1 MSRATFTGS
10 DLPLQLR
17 ISPGRN
23 TGAQASWAA
32 TSIDPHQLWLR
43 NRRTKVVKAELG
55 DFKNTILLQLQ
66 DKLLFPNVW
75 FVGKKEKKVAPIVQT
90 VAPRCVAFI
99 QRTLQSPNAFRLLLG
114 SFQSCS
120 QQISRISCV
129 EVRVWYNCNPSTSIT
144 QPMGGWESR
153 DEKKGRS
160 DKGQTSLPENRI
172 STASNSGLCE
182 ADTPP
187 QGETGNNTGS
197 RRDQTSLVAW
207 RILWFKVV
215 LSCFGFFV
223 FFLVFRQGQMKQSLG
238 CEG

>member
-1 MSRATFTGS
+1 M
-10 DLPLQLR
+10 
-17 ISPGRN
+17 
-23 TGAQASWAA
+23 
-32 TSIDPHQLWLR
+32 
-43 NRRTKVVKAELG
+43 
-55 DFKNTILLQLQ
+55 
-66 DKLLFPNVW
+66 W

-99 QRTLQSPNAFRLLLG
+99 QRTLQSPTAFRLLLG

-172 STASNSGLCE
+172 GTASNSGLCE

-207 RILWFKVV
+207 RILRFIVV
-215 LSCFGFFV
+215 LSCFGV
-223 FFLVFRQGQMKQSLG
+223 FFFGFPARSNEAIFRLWRVGSRTVARLAHKVSATSQHQLALALSAAPSSLSWH
-238 CEG
+238 